1 MIQLDFSTYTNKNIE
16 VDEEKKKNIID
27 RLYQDK
33 MAGFINNII
42 DDNEIKKIKEV
53 SKRIQ
58 ENSDVLIVI
67 GIGGSFMGSYA
78 IKNMFLNSFMR
89 PKTEVIYLGTDLSS
103 SYLSEVL
110 DYIKDKEVSL
120 NVISKSGTT
129 MEIQLVYKLV
139 KERLEEKYSHEELK
153 DRIIITTDS
162 EKGKLREEVSIK
174 GYTSFVIPDDIG
186 GRYSLMTAAH
196 LLPISVMG
204 LDISEMLSGYR
215 EGLTLIDDSYY
226 YANLRVELFKDKKY
240 IENFSVYE
248 PKLYY
253 YTEWIKQLLGESEG
267 KNGKGIFPIST
278 VNTRD
283 LHSLGQFIQEGNPI
297 LFETVIKV
305 LNSED
310 IEIGNIS
317 LNKLNHLVSDAVC
330 TAHFNGNTPSI
341 IISIDELSLKNVG
354 SLSAF
359 FMLAAAFSAYL
370 FEVDP
375 FNQPGVEAYK
385 SEVKKR
391 IDLIL

>member
-1 MIQLDFSTYTNKNIE
+1 MIQLDFSTYMNKNIE

-78 IKNMFLNSFMR
+78 IKNMFLNYFKR

-129 MEIQLVYKLV
+129 MEIQLIYKLV

-162 EKGKLREEVSIK
+162 EKGKLREEVSSK

-204 LDISEMLSGYR
+204 LDISEMLSGYK

-341 IISIDELSLKNVG
+341 IISIDEISLKNVG

>member
-1 MIQLDFSTYTNKNIE
+1 MIQFDFSTYMNKNIE

-33 MAGFINNII
+33 MAGFIHHII

-78 IKNMFLNSFMR
+78 MKNMFLKSFMK
-89 PKTEVIYLGTDLSS
+89 PKTEVIYLGTDLSG

-129 MEIQLVYKLV
+129 MEIQLIYQLV

-162 EKGKLREEVSIK
+162 LKGKLREEVSSK

-204 LDISEMLSGYR
+204 LDISEMLSGYKK
-215 EGLTLIDDSYY
+215 GLTLIDDAYN

-253 YTEWIKQLLGESEG
+253 YTEWIKQLFGESEG

-305 LNSED
+305 LNSK
-310 IEIGNIS
+310 EIKIGDIS
-317 LNKLNHLVSDAVC
+317 LNQVNHLVSDAVC

-341 IISIDELSLKNVG
+341 IISIDELSLKNIG
-354 SLSAF
+354 NLSAF
-359 FMLAAAFSAYL
+359 FMLSAAFSAYL

-391 IDLIL
+391 IDSI